1 MRIATTEG
9 LAGRRTMAALG
20 LVLGVAVRRR
30 GLGANIMAG
39 FDALGD
45 GEALDEYRD
54 QLAATRREAL
64 ARMAAG
70 AAGLGANAIVG
81 VRFDTAEV
89 GHDMVEVVAYGTA
102 VIVVHEPDG
111 SGSPARHSQAPALPV
126 SK

>member
-9 LAGRRTMAALG
+9 IAGQCTVAALG
-20 LVLGVAVRRR
+20 LVLGIAVRRR

-45 GEALDEYRD
+45 GTALDEYRD
-54 QLAATRREAL
+54 QLAAVRREAL
-64 ARMAAG
+64 APMVAE

-81 VRFDTAEV
+81 MRFDTAEV

-102 VIVVHEPDG
+102 VIVVDGPDG
-111 SGSPARHSQAPALPV
+111 VGPHTQHSQ
-126 SK
+126 

>member
-9 LAGRRTMAALG
+9 LAGQRTVAALG
-20 LVLGVAVRRR
+20 LVLGIAVRRR
-30 GLGANIMAG
+30 GLGGNIMAG

-45 GEALDEYRD
+45 GDALGEYRG

-64 ARMAAG
+64 DRMAAD

-81 VRFDTAEV
+81 VRFDAAEV

-102 VIVVHEPDG
+102 VIVEQG
-111 SGSPARHSQAPALPV
+111 T
-126 SK
+126 

>member
-1 MRIATTEG
+1 MLVATTEG
-9 LAGRRTMAALG
+9 LAGRRTAAALG

-45 GEALDEYRD
+45 ATALGEYRD

-64 ARMAAG
+64 DRMAAE
-70 AAGLGANAIVG
+70 AAGLGANAVVG
-81 VRFDTAEV
+81 MRFDTAEV

-102 VIVVHEPDG
+102 VVVHEPD
-111 SGSPARHSQAPALPV
+111 
-126 SK
+126 

>member
-9 LAGRRTMAALG
+9 IAGRRTVAALG
-20 LVLGVAVRRR
+20 LVRGIAVRRR

-45 GEALDEYRD
+45 GTALDEYRD
-54 QLAATRREAL
+54 QLAAIRREAL
-64 ARMAAG
+64 APMAAE

-81 VRFDTAEV
+81 MRFDTAEV

-102 VIVVHEPDG
+102 VIVADGPDG
-111 SGSPARHSQAPALPV
+111 VGPHTQHCQ
-126 SK
+126 

>member
-45 GEALDEYRD
+45 GTALDEYRD

-64 ARMAAG
+64 ARMAAE
-70 AAGLGANAIVG
+70 AAGLGANAVVG
-81 VRFDTAEV
+81 MRFDTAEV

-102 VIVVHEPDG
+102 VIMVQDPDCI
-111 SGSPARHSQAPALPV
+111 GSPAQHSH
-126 SK
+126 

>member
-9 LAGRRTMAALG
+9 IAGQRTVAALG
-20 LVLGVAVRRR
+20 LVLGIAVRRR

-45 GEALDEYRD
+45 ATALAEYRD

-64 ARMAAG
+64 APMAAE
-70 AAGLGANAIVG
+70 AARLGANAIVG
-81 VRFDTAEV
+81 MRFDTAEG

-102 VIVVHEPDG
+102 VFVDQEPDG
-111 SGSPARHSQAPALPV
+111 VGPHTQDCQ
-126 SK
+126 

>member
-1 MRIATTEG
+1 MLIATTEG
-9 LAGRRTMAALG
+9 LAGRRTVATLG
-20 LVLGVAVRRR
+20 LVLGVAGRRR

-45 GEALDEYRD
+45 GTALGEYRD
-54 QLAATRREAL
+54 QLAAVRREAL
-64 ARMAAG
+64 APMAAA

-102 VIVVHEPDG
+102 VVVHEPD
-111 SGSPARHSQAPALPV
+111 
-126 SK
+126 